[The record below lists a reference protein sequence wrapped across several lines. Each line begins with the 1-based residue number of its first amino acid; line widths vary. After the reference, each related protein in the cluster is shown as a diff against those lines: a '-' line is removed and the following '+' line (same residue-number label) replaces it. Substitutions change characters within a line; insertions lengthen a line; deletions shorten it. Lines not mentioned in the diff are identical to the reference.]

1 MRKELADKGDLG
13 VLGEGV
19 VQLTLPTRAVLA
31 PMDKALP
38 GAQTTRPRA
47 PTPEV
52 EVEARVI
59 PAGMQVQPKVEPAV
73 PGRPVQSRDP
83 PSVTRVEGQEHPGWK
98 IPVVQ
103 ASNH

>member
-1 MRKELADKGDLG
+1 MRKELADKGDLEA
-13 VLGEGV
+13 LGEGV

-31 PMDKALP
+31 PMDKDLP

-52 EVEARVI
+52 EVEARVV
-59 PAGMQVQPKVEPAV
+59 PAGMQVRPKVEPAV

-83 PSVTRVEGQEHPGWK
+83 PWVMRVVGQELHG
-98 IPVVQ
+98 
-103 ASNH
+103 